1 MLLHEAVQL
10 KRLIITAVDTEIAAV
25 QKNAEAPA
33 ASDSFL
39 QGRFCMRQRIA
50 LAFIS
55 RIVYLAIWLIG
66 PTLRLETVSEAGA
79 EDEPR
84 TRPAIY
90 CFWHR
95 CVFSAAHTFRDHQIR
110 VLTSRS
116 YDGEFIA
123 RIIERLGFR
132 AVRGSSSRGAVS
144 ALRELQRELTGGAF
158 VAFTIDG
165 PRGPRYVAKPGPI
178 HLARATGAPVFCF
191 YVAVER
197 AWVLNTW
204 DAFIVPK
211 PFSRICCYVCSPI
224 AVPAD
229 GDLEMY
235 VAKMQAE
242 LERARTNAE
251 NRVNTKGTKANF

>member
-1 MLLHEAVQL
+1 VT
-10 KRLIITAVDTEIAAV
+10 TAPEGGPD
-25 QKNAEAPA
+25 QR
-33 ASDSFL
+33 
-39 QGRFCMRQRIA
+39 RFSLRQRIA
-50 LAFIS
+50 LALIS
-55 RIVYLAIWLIG
+55 RTVYLAIRLIG
-66 PTLRLETVSEAGA
+66 PTLRLHTISEAGA
-79 EDEPR
+79 EGEPR

-95 CVFSAAHTFRDHQIR
+95 CVFAASYVFRQRQIR

-132 AVRGSSSRGAVS
+132 AVRGSSSRGAVA
-144 ALRELQRELTGGAF
+144 ALRELQRELSASEF

-197 AWVLNTW
+197 AWILNTW

-224 AVPAD
+224 TVPAD
-229 GDLEMY
+229 GDLEPY

-251 NRVNTKGTKANF
+251 NWVNTKATRNRAIS